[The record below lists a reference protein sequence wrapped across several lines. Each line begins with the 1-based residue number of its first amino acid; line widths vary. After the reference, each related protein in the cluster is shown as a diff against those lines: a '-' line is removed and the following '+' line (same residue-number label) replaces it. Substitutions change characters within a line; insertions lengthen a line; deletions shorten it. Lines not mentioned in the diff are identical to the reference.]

1 MARSTQDLQGP
12 ETHPGGRQRVLSA
25 ASELFRTNTL
35 AGTSLQMIADRLGVT
50 KAAIYHHFKSRDEI
64 VQALMAPVLADAA
77 AGVARLAALASDERG
92 RAAREFYADFVVA
105 HRQVISVMFFDL
117 AALDPASAVRVDELV
132 SQVAAALATADAD
145 AARAGGEVLVYGVA
159 ALVARRPALEDDEL
173 RALVEEVLG
182 TRHA

>member
-1 MARSTQDLQGP
+1 MARATQDLQSLKR
-12 ETHPGGRQRVLSA
+12 TRGGRQRVLSA

-50 KAAIYHHFKSRDEI
+50 KAAIYHHFRSRDEI

-77 AGVARLAALASDERG
+77 AGVARLEALAFDERG

-117 AALDPASAVRVDELV
+117 AALGPASAVRVDELV
-132 SQVAAALATADAD
+132 SQVAAALATSDTD
-145 AARAGGEVLVYGVA
+145 AACAGGEVLVYGVA
-159 ALVARRPALEDDEL
+159 ALVTRRQTLPDDDL
-173 RALVEEVLG
+173 RALVRDVLG
-182 TRHA
+182 V